1 MEMGREVSCFRA
13 ACFMEVR
20 IFRPVSVIDTPSSLP
35 IDQMK
40 TLG

>member
-1 MEMGREVSCFRA
+1 MIGREVSCFKA
-13 ACFMEVR
+13 AAFIEVR
-20 IFRPVSVIDTPSSLP
+20 IFRPVSVIEMLSSLP